1 MEREMSELKLVL
13 HVDQADHWPAAF
25 GNLNNLTRDYPDA
38 EIHVVANGAGIYA
51 FVGQSD
57 LREKFDQF
65 AANGVT
71 FQVPQRPERT
81 PCRADSVAR
90 FCQCGARWGG
100 RAGRSAARRICVHQ
114 TVITQTGSRVYMTA
128 NGLETDSAR

>member
-1 MEREMSELKLVL
+1 MAELKLVL
-13 HVDQADHWPAAF
+13 HVEQADHWPAAF

-38 EIHVVANGAGIYA
+38 EIRVVANGAGIYA

-71 FQVPQRPERT
+71 FQVCHNALKEHHVEPTALPDFANVV
-81 PCRADSVAR
+81 P
-90 FCQCGARWGG
+90 
-100 RAGRSAARRICVHQ
+100 AG
-114 TVITQTGSRVYMTA
+114 GSRWPKRGATDLRTSNRDYPNRHTRVYDCKWIE
-128 NGLETDSAR
+128 N

>member
-1 MEREMSELKLVL
+1 MAELKLVL
-13 HVDQADHWPAAF
+13 HVDQADYWPSAF

-38 EIHVVANGAGIYA
+38 EIRVVANGAGIYA

-71 FQVPQRPERT
+71 FQVCRNALKEHHVEPTTLPDYATVVPAGVVALAEAQRDGFAYIKP
-81 PCRADSVAR
+81 
-90 FCQCGARWGG
+90 
-100 RAGRSAARRICVHQ
+100 
-114 TVITQTGSRVYMTA
+114 
-128 NGLETDSAR
+128 

>member
-1 MEREMSELKLVL
+1 MAELKLVL

-38 EIHVVANGAGIYA
+38 EIRVVANGAGIYA

-71 FQVPQRPERT
+71 FQVCHNALKEHHVEPTALPDFANLV
-81 PCRADSVAR
+81 PA
-90 FCQCGARWGG
+90 GG
-100 RAGRSAARRICVHQ
+100 RAGRSATRRLRTSSHDYPNKLTHVFDCKWI
-114 TVITQTGSRVYMTA
+114 R
-128 NGLETDSAR
+128 N

>member
-1 MEREMSELKLVL
+1 MEREMAELKLVL

-38 EIHVVANGAGIYA
+38 EIRVVANGAGIYA

-71 FQVPQRPERT
+71 FQVCHNALKEHHVEPTALPDFANVVPAGVVALAEAQRDGFAYIKP
-81 PCRADSVAR
+81 
-90 FCQCGARWGG
+90 
-100 RAGRSAARRICVHQ
+100 
-114 TVITQTGSRVYMTA
+114 
-128 NGLETDSAR
+128 

>member
-1 MEREMSELKLVL
+1 MEREMAELKLVL

-38 EIHVVANGAGIYA
+38 EIRVAANGAGIYA

-71 FQVPQRPERT
+71 FQVCRNALKEHHVEPTALPDFANVVPAGVVALAEAQRDGFAYIKP
-81 PCRADSVAR
+81 
-90 FCQCGARWGG
+90 
-100 RAGRSAARRICVHQ
+100 
-114 TVITQTGSRVYMTA
+114 
-128 NGLETDSAR
+128 

>member
-1 MEREMSELKLVL
+1 MAELKLVL

-38 EIHVVANGAGIYA
+38 EIRVVANGAGIYA

-71 FQVPQRPERT
+71 FQVCRNALKEHHVEPTALPDFANVVPTGVVALAEAQRDGFAYIKP
-81 PCRADSVAR
+81 
-90 FCQCGARWGG
+90 
-100 RAGRSAARRICVHQ
+100 
-114 TVITQTGSRVYMTA
+114 
-128 NGLETDSAR
+128 